1 MRGIMDIEL
10 MILGFLMSGPKT
22 GYRLKAISGKL
33 IMFYNITL
41 NKIYPILR
49 KLESGGYIEK
59 AIVFQTGKPNK
70 HLYSLTQSGKEYF
83 FEKLRESSELTDMDN
98 PFFIKSFFFRFL
110 DKKDVA
116 TEFEREIQSIEET
129 LGDLENL
136 KDTVESQ
143 ADEHG
148 QFIYRTTI
156 LLLKTRLKAYSDELL
171 KIKRKNK

>member
-1 MRGIMDIEL
+1 MRGVMDIEL

-33 IMFYNITL
+33 IMFYSITL
-41 NKIYPILR
+41 NKIYPVLR
-49 KLESGGYIEK
+49 KLEGSGYIKKE
-59 AIVFQTGKPNK
+59 IVFQTGKPNK
-70 HLYSLTQSGKEYF
+70 HLYSLTPAGQKYF
-83 FEKLRESSELTDMDN
+83 FEKLNEPPVPMEMGH

-116 TEFEREIQSIEET
+116 AEFEKEIQSIEET
-129 LGDLENL
+129 LGDLKSL
-136 KDTVESQ
+136 KETVESR

-156 LLLKTRLKAYSDELL
+156 LLCETMQKACLDELSR
-171 KIKRKNK
+171 KKRRKK